1 MSYRLPAEWEPQ
13 EFVLLAWP
21 NETTDWAPYLEEIRK
36 TVAEM
41 VRAIVRHEKV
51 LLLSMFKSDVPDEL
65 CSLPNVYVAELPN
78 NDTWAETQEPGTET
92 DATEAPVAEVT
103 AEPVGTIETPKPT
116 AEPGNTDPNPV
127 QQPNR
132 ALVIAVIAG
141 IVVVILLAIL
151 AIILIL
157 IRNKRQREEN

>member
-65 CSLPNVYVAELPN
+65 RSLPNVYVAELPN
-78 NDTWAETQEPGTET
+78 NDTWARDFGPIVLKSTP
-92 DATEAPVAEVT
+92 PVAPLQWLGREVSCRLGQHDSHE
-103 AEPVGTIETPKPT
+103 AVGWLRLPRK
-116 AEPGNTDPNPV
+116 G
-127 QQPNR
+127 
-132 ALVIAVIAG
+132 
-141 IVVVILLAIL
+141 
-151 AIILIL
+151 
-157 IRNKRQREEN
+157 